1 MRKLWILGVIAIVVV
16 LLTATPYLFSFYPLK
31 RMVEEKIENQV
42 NGKVTINH
50 VRFSWVGPQRLE
62 GVHILTPQIN
72 GVIDFA
78 SSNVPFWKIR
88 SFVSGLEQINGSGT
102 TNADGESGRFSVNAL
117 RLPTQ
122 ETTIQFSATQMP
134 TIATLQL
141 LRIDSSL
148 LSSLQSLIGPNFNA
162 KGSTS
167 FLNNTGQFDLDFSSP
182 NTQASLKTQFTPR
195 EITLREPLTLA
206 GYLTPEL
213 TQYITNGAISLESKT
228 PTRLRI
234 EQEGFSYPRP
244 FSLERLQIPAAS
256 IDLSRVI
263 LEHANLA
270 PLAAFLKVN
279 SLTAS
284 QIDMWLTSVDFSLQK
299 GHFVIGRIDALLAD
313 SIHLCAWGSAD
324 LLKDKLNLI
333 FGIPADTLANSFR
346 INNLSST
353 YVLQVPITGS
363 LKNPNI
369 DANSA
374 TAKIALLIAGNQVKK
389 QGGVLGGVATV
400 IGKVSE
406 DKSPPPKRPFPW
418 E

>member
-1 MRKLWILGVIAIVVV
+1 MRKLWILGVVAMVVV
-16 LLTATPYLFSFYPLK
+16 LLWGAPYLFSIYPLK
-31 RMVEEKIENQV
+31 RIVEKKIENQV
-42 NGKVTINH
+42 NGHVTIDH

-72 GVIDFA
+72 GVIDLA
-78 SSNVPFWKIR
+78 SSTVPFWRIG
-88 SFVSGLEQINGSGT
+88 SFVAGLEQINGSGM
-102 TNADGESGRFSVNAL
+102 TNAKGESGRFSVDAV

-122 ETTIQFSATQMP
+122 ETTVQFSATQMP
-134 TIATLQL
+134 THAILQL
-141 LRIDSSL
+141 LRLDSSL
-148 LSSLQSLIGPNFNA
+148 VSAIGPNFNA

-167 FLNNTGQFDLDFSSP
+167 FLNNAGQFDLDFSSP
-182 NTQASLKTQFTPR
+182 YTQASLKTQFTPR

-206 GYLTPEL
+206 CYLTPEL
-213 TQYITNGAISLESKT
+213 TQLLTNGSLSLESKT

-234 EQEGFSYPRP
+234 EPEGFSYPRP
-244 FSLERLQIPAAS
+244 FSLERLQIPTAS
-256 IDLSRVI
+256 LDLSRVI
-263 LEHANLA
+263 LEHAKLA
-270 PLAAFLKVN
+270 PLAAMLKAN

-284 QIDMWLTSVDFSLQK
+284 QIDMWLTSVDCSLK
-299 GHFVIGRIDALLAD
+299 NGRFEMGRIDALLAD
-313 SIHLCAWGSAD
+313 SIHLCGWGKVD
-324 LLKDKLNLI
+324 LIKDKLNLI
-333 FGIPADTLANSFR
+333 FGIPADTLASSLR

-353 YVLQVPITGS
+353 YVLQVPVTGS
-363 LKNPNI
+363 LHNPNI